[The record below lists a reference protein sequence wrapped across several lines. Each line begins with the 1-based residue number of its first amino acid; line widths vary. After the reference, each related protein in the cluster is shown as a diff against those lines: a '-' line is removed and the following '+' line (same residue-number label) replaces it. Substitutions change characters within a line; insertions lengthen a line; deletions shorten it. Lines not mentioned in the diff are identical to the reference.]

1 MLIHCGNR
9 KNIFRIAGIAL
20 LSGCAWVASTNLAL
34 AQEQNQNPAPQAQ
47 RNDAA
52 IQSDVLAAL
61 AQDASLHGTQIKASV
76 ANGVITLD
84 GTVQTGAE
92 RQQAETDVANVS
104 GVSGIMNNLK
114 VTSPG
119 TASANTGVAAQDSA
133 NQLSPQSE
141 TQDQNQNQTQEQN
154 QTQTQNAVPPPP
166 PDQPEQAPP
175 AYSTQQPQAQQ
186 PPYQPNYPQQP
197 YQQQP
202 YQQPYQQQP
211 YQQSYAPPVPYY
223 ATPIAPV
230 TVPAGTLLRVR
241 LNQPLDTQNVKSGTF
256 FQATAAVDVY
266 ENGVLAIPR
275 GALLNGQV
283 IESKKPGDL
292 GGSAV
297 LTLQLANV
305 NLGGKVFPVTT
316 DVWSSKGPNK
326 AGSTIGNT
334 AGGALVGAL
343 IGGIIGRGAGAA
355 LGAGIGATGGLAAS
369 AAMKGP
375 RIYLPTETMIDF
387 HLTDPATVQP
397 VSWQEAQRL
406 ASSVPPT
413 SQPVLVQRPRPI
425 YVAPGPYYYPY
436 PYAYPYPY

>member
-1 MLIHCGNR
+1 MLIHCGNS
-9 KNIFRIAGIAL
+9 KNLFRIAGIGL
-20 LSGCAWVASTNLAL
+20 LAGCAWVASASIAL
-34 AQEQNQNPAPQAQ
+34 AQDQNQNPAPQAQ
-47 RNDAA
+47 RNDAT
-52 IQSDVLAAL
+52 IQSDVLAAI
-61 AQDASLHGTQIKASV
+61 AQDASLRGAQIKATA

-84 GTVQTGAE
+84 GTVQTDAE
-92 RQQAETDVANVS
+92 RQQAETDAANVS

-114 VTSPG
+114 VTNPG
-119 TASANTGVAAQDSA
+119 TASPDAGVTAQDSA

-141 TQDQNQNQTQEQN
+141 NQNQNQAQEQN
-154 QTQTQNAVPPPP
+154 QNPSQTQNAVPPPP

-175 AYSTQQPQAQQ
+175 TYSTQQAPAQR
-186 PPYQPNYPQQP
+186 PPYQPNYP
-197 YQQQP
+197 
-202 YQQPYQQQP
+202 QQP

-223 ATPIAPV
+223 ATPSAPV

-275 GALLNGQV
+275 GALLTGQV
-283 IESKKPGDL
+283 VESKKPGDL

-297 LTLQLANV
+297 LTLQLTNV
-305 NLGGKVFPVTT
+305 DLAGKIFPMST

-326 AGSTIGNT
+326 AGSTVGNT

-387 HLTDPATVQP
+387 HLTNPATVLP

-406 ASSVPPT
+406 ASSVPPV

-425 YVAPGPYYYPY
+425 YVVPGPYYYPY
-436 PYAYPYPY
+436 PYSYPYPY

>member
-1 MLIHCGNR
+1 MLIHCGNSKKILR
-9 KNIFRIAGIAL
+9 LAGIGL
-20 LSGCAWVASTNLAL
+20 LAGCAWVASATIAL
-34 AQEQNQNPAPQAQ
+34 AQDQNQNQTPAPQVQ
-47 RNDAA
+47 RTDSA

-61 AQDASLHGTQIKASV
+61 AQDASLHGTQIKATA

-84 GTVQTGAE
+84 GTVQTDAQ
-92 RQQAETDVANVS
+92 RQQAETDAANVS
-104 GVSGIMNNLK
+104 GVSGIMNKLK
-114 VTSPG
+114 VTNPG
-119 TASANTGVAAQDSA
+119 TASSNAGVTAQESA
-133 NQLSPQSE
+133 NQLSPESE
-141 TQDQNQNQTQEQN
+141 TQNQNQSQDQEQSQEQN
-154 QTQTQNAVPPPP
+154 QTQNAVPPPP

-175 AYSTQQPQAQQ
+175 AYSTQQAPTQQ
-186 PPYQPNYPQQP
+186 PTYQPTYPQQP
-197 YQQQP
+197 SQQQP
-202 YQQPYQQQP
+202 YQQT
-211 YQQSYAPPVPYY
+211 YAPPVPYY
-223 ATPIAPV
+223 VPSSAPV

-241 LNQPLDTQNVKSGTF
+241 LNQPLDTQNVKSGTY

-275 GALLNGQV
+275 GALLTGQV
-283 IESKKPGDL
+283 VEAKKAGDL

-297 LTLQLANV
+297 LTLQLTNIDLA
-305 NLGGKVFPVTT
+305 GKAFPVAT
-316 DVWSSKGPNK
+316 DLWSSKGPNK
-326 AGSTIGNT
+326 AGSTVGNT

-413 SQPVLVQRPRPI
+413 SQPVLVQRPRPV
-425 YVAPGPYYYPY
+425 YVVPGPYYYPY
-436 PYAYPYPY
+436 PYSYPYPY